1 MAYIIDILIVV
12 LFVFLVSLAYKKGF
26 LSTIIDT
33 FAVVISA
40 IASHKLFEG
49 VAESVYNL
57 LVRDLVETRFTRVLD
72 DISSSLSVSEK
83 ITAMIDG
90 LPQGAVKLAQV
101 MGVDM
106 TSLSNSMNM
115 SGGLS
120 DDELIKLAVDK
131 IGHTIMINVTEVVTF
146 IVLFIVITIALKF
159 IAGIFKK
166 ANDIPLLGKFN
177 ALLGGVVGV
186 VKALAIVY
194 IVCTAF
200 YFIAGMSGAG
210 PVIEAVNSSIIYK
223 FIVENNPIISLIG

>member
-40 IASHKLFEG
+40 IVSHKIFEG
-49 VAESVYNL
+49 VAESAYNL

-72 DISSSLSVSEK
+72 DISSTLSVTEK
-83 ITAMIDG
+83 INAMIDG
-90 LPQGAVKLAQV
+90 LPQGAVKLAQI

-106 TSLSNSMNM
+106 TSLSSSMNTAG
-115 SGGLS
+115 SLS

-146 IVLFIVITIALKF
+146 IALFIVITLALKF
-159 IAGIFKK
+159 VAGIFKK

-194 IVCTAF
+194 IGCTAF
-200 YFIAGMSGAG
+200 YFIAGISGAA
-210 PVIEAVNSSIIYK
+210 PVIEAVNNSFIYK

>member
-26 LSTIIDT
+26 ISTIIDT
-33 FAVVISA
+33 FSVVISA

-57 LVRDLVETRFTRVLD
+57 LIRDLVETRFTRVLD
-72 DISSSLSVSEK
+72 DISSTLSVSEK
-83 ITAMIDG
+83 INAMIDG
-90 LPQGAVKLAQV
+90 LPQGAVKLAQI

-106 TSLSNSMNM
+106 TSLSNSMSTAGN
-115 SGGLS
+115 LS

-146 IVLFIVITIALKF
+146 IALFIVIALALKF
-159 IAGIFKK
+159 LAGIFKK

-194 IVCTAF
+194 IGCTAF
-200 YFIAGMSGAG
+200 YFIAGISGAA
-210 PVIEAVNSSIIYK
+210 PVIEAVNNSFIYK

>member
-146 IVLFIVITIALKF
+146 IVLFIVITIALKL

-177 ALLGGVVGV
+177 AILGGVVGV

-194 IVCTAF
+194 IVCTGF

>member
-26 LSTIIDT
+26 ISTIIDT
-33 FAVVISA
+33 FSVVISA

-57 LVRDLVETRFTRVLD
+57 LIRDLVETRFTRVLD
-72 DISSSLSVSEK
+72 DISSTLSVSEK
-83 ITAMIDG
+83 INAMIDG
-90 LPQGAVKLAQV
+90 LPQGAVKLAQI

-106 TSLSNSMNM
+106 TSLSNSMSTAGN
-115 SGGLS
+115 LS

-146 IVLFIVITIALKF
+146 IALFIVIALALKF
-159 IAGIFKK
+159 LAGIFKK
-166 ANDIPLLGKFN
+166 ANDIPLIGKFN

-194 IVCTAF
+194 IGCTAF
-200 YFIAGMSGAG
+200 YFIAGISGAA
-210 PVIEAVNSSIIYK
+210 PVIEAVNNSFIYK

>member
-1 MAYIIDILIVV
+1 MAYIIDILIVA
-12 LFVFLVSLAYKKGF
+12 LFVVLVSLAYKKGF

-40 IASHKLFEG
+40 IASHKIFEG
-49 VAESVYNL
+49 VAESAYNL

-72 DISSSLSVSEK
+72 DISSTLSVSEK

-101 MGVDM
+101 MGVNM
-106 TSLSNSMNM
+106 TALTNSLNTAGN
-115 SGGLS
+115 LS

-131 IGHTIMINVTEVVTF
+131 IGHTIMINITEVITF
-146 IVLFIVITIALKF
+146 VVLFVVITLALKF
-159 IAGIFKK
+159 LASIFKK

-194 IVCTAF
+194 IACTGF
-200 YFIAGMSGAG
+200 YFIAGMSGAA
-210 PVIEAVNSSIIYK
+210 PVIEAVNNSIIYK
-223 FIVENNPIISLIG
+223 FIVENNPIISLVG